1 LDTEPPKR
9 IAIFAA
15 TSWEVEA
22 VRAAFSPGVERHIN
36 GLPVHFYTIG
46 TREFWLA
53 RTGVGQE
60 KAGHIA
66 GRLLTY
72 QGFSLAISTGF
83 ACALVTAEIGALLVG
98 SEVEFVPAP
107 GSRRSATIE
116 MPGVE
121 REMVLALV
129 ERSKQGAH
137 VGRFV
142 STDHIIGTASE
153 KQQFANAT
161 GAIGLDM
168 ESAAVAAEARR
179 AQVPFVIV
187 RAASDLV
194 NENLPLDFNLFLRPT
209 GWLQG
214 VAAVL
219 GAPSS
224 LLGLHRLRRQSHAAS
239 ATLTRFFRHYA
250 QGMWE

>member
-1 LDTEPPKR
+1 M
-9 IAIFAA
+9 
-15 TSWEVEA
+15 EA
-22 VRAAFSPGVERHIN
+22 VRAAFSQGVERHID
-36 GLPVHFYTIG
+36 GLRVHVYATG
-46 TREFWLA
+46 PREFWLA
-53 RTGVGQE
+53 RTGVGLE

-66 GRLLTY
+66 GRLLTH
-72 QGFSLAISTGF
+72 QGFSLAMSTGF
-83 ACALVTAEIGALLVG
+83 ACALIAAEIGALLVG
-98 SEVEFVPAP
+98 CEVEFVRVP
-107 GSRRSATIE
+107 GSGRSTAIE
-116 MPGVE
+116 MPGDE
-121 REMVLALV
+121 RETVLAFV
-129 ERSKQGAH
+129 ERSKQRVH

-142 STDHIIGTASE
+142 STDHIIGTSSE
-153 KQQFANAT
+153 KQLFANAT

-187 RAASDLV
+187 RAVSDLV

-224 LLGLHRLRRQSHAAS
+224 LLGLHRLRRQSYAAS